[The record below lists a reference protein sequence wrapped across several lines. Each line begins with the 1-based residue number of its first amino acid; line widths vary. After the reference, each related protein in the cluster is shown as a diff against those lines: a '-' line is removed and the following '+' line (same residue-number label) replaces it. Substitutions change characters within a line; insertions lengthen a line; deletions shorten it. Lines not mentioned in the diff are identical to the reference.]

1 MVKSA
6 KKGGVL
12 MARYSESQKIKM
24 GKRIK
29 AIRQSLNLDQ
39 CEFGNMVT
47 PKASAS
53 NVSRWERGLNV
64 PNTSRIISIAKIGQ
78 VSTSFLLNG
87 PQANIEDLYNK
98 YKNFQNHIFNNGEIK
113 EIKEI
118 AMENKIENKTLIG
131 DATPLFEAITGKV
144 FKDDFISKLPLGERL
159 IAYQISILF
168 NRISYTK
175 VPNKFLEDLASYLA
189 GIAHLISRS
198 TSKAEFLELQ
208 DKFND
213 SINEIFK

>member
-39 CEFGNMVT
+39 YEFGNMVI

-87 PQANIEDLYNK
+87 PQANMEDLYNK
-98 YKNFQNHIFNNGEIK
+98 NSQNHIFNDDEIK
-113 EIKEI
+113 KIKEI
-118 AMENKIENKTLIG
+118 AIEDKTLIE
-131 DATPLFEAITGKV
+131 DASSSFEAITGKV
-144 FKDDFISKLPLGERL
+144 FKDDFISKLPFEERL

-175 VPNKFLEDLASYLA
+175 VPNKFLEDLSFYLS

-198 TSKAEFLELQ
+198 SSKADFSKYQ
-208 DKFND
+208 DVFND
-213 SINEIFK
+213 SINKYFE